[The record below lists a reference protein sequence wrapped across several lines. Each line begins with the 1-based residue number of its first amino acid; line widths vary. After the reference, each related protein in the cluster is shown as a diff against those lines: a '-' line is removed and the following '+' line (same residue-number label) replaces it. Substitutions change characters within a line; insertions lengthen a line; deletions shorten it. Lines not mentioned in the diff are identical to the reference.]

1 MAIQVEIWEKDI
13 VEGLY
18 KDNQFLNNAFNA
30 DSYVLQGKVV
40 HIPNAGNPP
49 AVVKNRSSL
58 PATAVKRT
66 DVDITYNLDEFTTD
80 PMLLVDA
87 EKAELSYDKRNSLLS
102 EAKLSLADIVA
113 EYMLVNWSPGVSVK
127 TSGAAVAGHTPSFTG
142 TRKALVADDIRKLA
156 LRFDSENVPS
166 TERYLILDANMYHQ
180 LVGDLSQTQY
190 RDFSASLDQ
199 AKGIVGNLYG
209 FNIMKRSLVLVYD
222 KTTQTAA
229 KAIGAAAAASDC
241 AAGLAWQK
249 NSVERALGE
258 VKFFENVGKAE
269 YYGDIYSAL
278 VRMGGRIRRNDG
290 KGVVA
295 LIQDWVS

>member
-1 MAIQVEIWEKDI
+1 MAIQVEIWENDI
-13 VEGLY
+13 VAGLY
-18 KDNQFLNNAFNA
+18 KDNQFLNYAFNA
-30 DSYVLQGKVV
+30 DTYVLQGKVV
-40 HIPNAGNPP
+40 HIPNAGAPP
-49 AVVKNRSSL
+49 NVQRNRATL

-127 TSGAAVAGHTPSFTG
+127 TGGSPVPGHTPSFTG

-156 LRFDSENVPS
+156 LRFDSDNVPS
-166 TERYLILDANMYHQ
+166 TERYLMLDANMYHQ

-190 RDFSASLDQ
+190 RDFSSSLDQ

-222 KTTQTAA
+222 RITQTAA
-229 KAIGAAAAASDC
+229 KAIGAAAAGSDC

>member
-1 MAIQVEIWEKDI
+1 
-13 VEGLY
+13 
-18 KDNQFLNNAFNA
+18 
-30 DSYVLQGKVV
+30 
-40 HIPNAGNPP
+40 
-49 AVVKNRSSL
+49 L
-58 PATAVKRT
+58 PATASKRT

-87 EKAELSYDKRNSLLS
+87 EKAELSYDKRNSLLA
-102 EAKLSLADIVA
+102 EAKASLADIIA

-127 TSGAAVAGHTPSFTG
+127 TTGDNVPGHTPSATG
-142 TRKALVADDIRKLA
+142 NRKSLVADDIRRLA
-156 LRFDSENVPS
+156 LKFDVDNVASTDRF
-166 TERYLILDANMYHQ
+166 LMLDANMYYQ
-180 LVGDLSQTQY
+180 LVSNLSQTQY

-209 FNIMKRSLVLVYD
+209 FNIMKRSTVLVYD
-222 KTTQTAA
+222 KTNQTAA

-249 NSVERALGE
+249 NCVERAVGE
-258 VKFFENVGKAE
+258 VKMFENLNKAE
-269 YYGDIYSAL
+269 YYGDIYSIL

-295 LIQDWVS
+295 LIQEWVS